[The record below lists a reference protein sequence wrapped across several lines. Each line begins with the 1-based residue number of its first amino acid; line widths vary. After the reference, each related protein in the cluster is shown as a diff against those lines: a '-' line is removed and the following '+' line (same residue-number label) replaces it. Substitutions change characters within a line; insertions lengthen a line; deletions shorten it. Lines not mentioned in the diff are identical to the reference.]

1 MRYALKVAYDGTDF
15 CGWQVQANGVS
26 VQQTLS
32 NAAKAAFGEDVI
44 FTASGRTD
52 SGVHALG
59 QVCHADISAN
69 IPADRLADALNCH
82 LPQSVAVLA
91 SAAAP
96 KGFDANRSAKKKT
109 YVYSMYFS
117 PRRNP
122 LKDRYSVH
130 IKGAINIPALRE
142 AASLFVGEHDF
153 KAYCASRSQVK
164 TTVRTVFSVNV
175 SGEGEDVK
183 IEVCGGGFL
192 YNMVRTMVGTMLG
205 YAFGRLSCEDIIN
218 SLQTRNRGLVGKTM
232 PARGLMLKEV
242 DYGIDLFDGQPSCKS
257 AFPATQNDGQ

>member
-15 CGWQVQANGVS
+15 CGWQVQSNGYS
-26 VQQTLS
+26 VQQALS
-32 NAAKAAFGEDVI
+32 DAAKAAFGEDVT

-59 QVCHADISAN
+59 QVCHADIMTN

-96 KGFDANRSAKKKT
+96 EGFNANRSAKKKT
-109 YVYSMYFS
+109 YVYSMYFA

-130 IKGAINIPALRE
+130 IRGAIDLSALKE

-164 TTVRTVFSVNV
+164 TTVRTVYSVEV
-175 SGEGEDVK
+175 EEEGEDVK
-183 IEVCGGGFL
+183 ISVCGGGFL
-192 YNMVRTMVGTMLG
+192 YNMVRTMTGTMLG
-205 YAFGRLSCEDIIN
+205 YSMGTVSRADIVN
-218 SLQTRNRGLVGKTM
+218 SLISGDRNLVGKTM
-232 PARGLMLKEV
+232 PARGLLLKDV
-242 DYGIDLFDGQPSCKS
+242 DYGFELF
-257 AFPATQNDGQ
+257 A

>member
-15 CGWQVQANGVS
+15 CGWQVQSNGYS
-26 VQQTLS
+26 VQQALS
-32 NAAKAAFGEDVI
+32 DAAKAAFGEDVT

-59 QVCHADISAN
+59 QVCHADIMTN

-96 KGFDANRSAKKKT
+96 EGFNANRSAKKKT
-109 YVYSMYFS
+109 YVYSMYFA

-130 IKGAINIPALRE
+130 IRGAIDLSALKE

-164 TTVRTVFSVNV
+164 TTVRTVYSVEV
-175 SGEGEDVK
+175 EAEGEDVK
-183 IEVCGGGFL
+183 ISVCGGGFL
-192 YNMVRTMVGTMLG
+192 YNMMRTMAGTMLG
-205 YAFGRLSCEDIIN
+205 YAMGSLSRADIVN
-218 SLQTRNRGLVGKTM
+218 SLLSGDRKLVGKTM
-232 PARGLMLKEV
+232 PARGLLLKDV
-242 DYGIDLFDGQPSCKS
+242 DYGFELF
-257 AFPATQNDGQ
+257 A

>member
-15 CGWQVQANGVS
+15 CGWQVQSNGYS
-26 VQQTLS
+26 VQQALS
-32 NAAKAAFGEDVI
+32 DAAKAAFGEDVT

-59 QVCHADISAN
+59 QVCHADIMTN

-96 KGFDANRSAKKKT
+96 EGFNANRSAKKKT
-109 YVYSMYFS
+109 YVYSMYFA

-130 IKGAINIPALRE
+130 IRGAIDLAALKE

-164 TTVRTVFSVNV
+164 TTVRTVYSVEV
-175 SGEGEDVK
+175 EAEGEDVK
-183 IEVCGGGFL
+183 ISVCGGGFL
-192 YNMVRTMVGTMLG
+192 YNMVRTMTGTMLG
-205 YAFGRLSCEDIIN
+205 YAMGSLSRADIVN
-218 SLQTRNRGLVGKTM
+218 SLLSGDRNLVGKTM
-232 PARGLMLKEV
+232 PARGLLLKDV
-242 DYGIDLFDGQPSCKS
+242 DYGFELF
-257 AFPATQNDGQ
+257 A